1 MFTAFIILWVR
12 YGIPLLLHPLPLP
25 SLSLSNSPFFQKL
38 MYVLKGIHHSD
49 ILEIKP
55 FGDMLEYP
63 YTFLYQ
69 YAEAIKKSIMKK

>member
-1 MFTAFIILWVR
+1 
-12 YGIPLLLHPLPLP
+12 
-25 SLSLSNSPFFQKL
+25 